1 MKKVVKEK
9 IYNFSFT
16 GASALIPETI
26 VVAEQ
31 YDILRDWKTVEGVVR
46 ENNLLN
52 KVKHETFRRQ
62 FREIRDRLSLLTD
75 AQLDL
80 MVNGTFDDAKVMILL
95 ALCKKYSFMKDFVVE
110 VLRTKYQLFDKVLSE
125 SDYSRFIQAKSLAH
139 PELESLS
146 ELTGNK
152 VRQVLF
158 KILELMGLITSATH
172 GMILKP
178 MLSKESVD
186 VISTESPM
194 LLAVFLFSNEE
205 ISLMLQKRNDAR

>member
-1 MKKVVKEK
+1 MVKEK
-9 IYNFSFT
+9 IYNFSFS

-31 YDILRDWKTVEGVVR
+31 FDKLRDWKAVEGVVR
-46 ENNLLN
+46 EHNLLN

-80 MVNGTFDDAKVMILL
+80 VVNGTFDDAKAMIHL

-110 VLRTKYQLFDKVLSE
+110 VIRTKYQLFDRVLTE
-125 SDYSRFIQAKSLAH
+125 SDYSRFVAAKSLAH

-158 KILELMGLITSATH
+158 KVLELNGIITSTSN
-172 GMILKP
+172 GFILKP
-178 MLSKESVD
+178 LLSKEAENA
-186 VISTESPM
+186 ICNENPM
-194 LLAVFLFSNEE
+194 LLAAFLFSNEE
-205 ISLMLQKRNDAR
+205 IRLMMQPRNDAQ